1 MSNILVQNIK
11 HTNNTTAVEINT
23 SAQMTVK
30 GEGSATT
37 NLQQGLCK
45 MWCLASMADNSIY
58 DSFNTSSI
66 DDDATG
72 QLGFNYT
79 NHMRATG
86 TYAPQVSGVV
96 ADSTGFNDAG
106 TAAILSDQVTMQASD
121 TNGSGYD
128 MNPFSVTVH
137 GDLA

>member
-1 MSNILVQNIK
+1 MALTRVINSGIGVAASIAGEA
-11 HTNNTTAVEINT
+11 TA
-23 SAQMTVK
+23 S
-30 GEGSATT
+30 T

-79 NHMRATG
+79 NHMRANG

-106 TAAILSDQVTMQASD
+106 TASILSDQVTMQASD
-121 TNGSGYD
+121 TNGTGYD